1 MITPQTIAN
10 ITALCRQLKD
20 CEKWV
25 DEVSEDFANE
35 QALSNITNAQRL
47 IRDAVML
54 MRQAPTVEDHAAVMR
69 FSLHVVT
76 GKKQCEE
83 VSNGK

>member
-20 CEKWV
+20 CDKWA
-25 DEVSEDFANE
+25 DEVSEDFAND

-69 FSLHVVT
+69 FSLHVVP

>member
-20 CEKWV
+20 CDKWA
-25 DEVSEDFANE
+25 DEVSEDFAND

-54 MRQAPTVEDHAAVMR
+54 MRQAPTVEDLPAVLR
-69 FSLHVVT
+69 SSFRTVEAKRAGS
-76 GKKQCEE
+76 
-83 VSNGK
+83 